1 MSCLSKICA
10 SGILI
15 GLMIAW
21 GALCT
26 LENVPVGDPEPVGAW
41 ITLAVGFLLIAV
53 SLFITF
59 TREDVYDD

>member
-15 GLMIAW
+15 GLVCAW
-21 GALCT
+21 GAVCT
-26 LENVPVGDPEPVGAW
+26 LESVQVGDPEPVGALV
-41 ITLAVGFLLIAV
+41 TLVVGFLLIAV
-53 SLFITF
+53 SLVITF